1 MPPER
6 CLISF
11 RLACVCRTCKRAT
24 WPAHIAADLSI
35 YCADCCEACRLD
47 RAPVENPRAKAPG
60 RRAIRSA
67 RPGKRGDTRPPEP
80 GPCCAVS
87 GPARDAASVKPSEA
101 APRRKGRAVDRGP
114 SENRL
119 AKGPLA
125 GAVALPGPA
134 EQDLAMTA
142 DGPHRASAGRRLQGG
157 AASAW
162 RRACGLRQ
170 ARSRPLRTCVSGRDF
185 CLSGPRKRLFMW
197 VWRGQNF
204 FSGPS
209 PFSSPPAFRPA
220 SVTY

>member
-1 MPPER
+1 MPLQR

-11 RLACVCRTCKRAT
+11 RLAGVCRTCKRAT
-24 WPAHIAADLSI
+24 WPAHIAADLSV
-35 YCADCCEACRLD
+35 YWADCCEACRLD

-142 DGPHRASAGRRLQGG
+142 DGPHRASAGRRLRGPGG
-157 AASAW
+157 LAPGEGLAACF
-162 RRACGLRQ
+162 RCVP
-170 ARSRPLRTCVSGRDF
+170 ARSGFAFRAGTSASQGLGSAFLCGFGEARTSSPD
-185 CLSGPRKRLFMW
+185 RLPF
-197 VWRGQNF
+197 GLPQ
-204 FSGPS
+204 FSGLCP
-209 PFSSPPAFRPA
+209 
-220 SVTY
+220 